1 MATDQDRVIE
11 GYRSALSDRKQVN
24 ELVQGIGQR
33 ENLVLLVKT
42 GALTKLESD
51 RIKANTRDDATRFM
65 RAVEIVKEKVCWY
78 NVIVC

>member
-1 MATDQDRVIE
+1 M
-11 GYRSALSDRKQVN
+11 
-24 ELVQGIGQR
+24 
-33 ENLVLLVKT
+33 LLVKT